1 MSVSAWTL
9 VAISVERYYAICHP
23 LRSRRWQ
30 TLKHAYKLIILI
42 WCSSL
47 LFMSPIAVLSKL
59 MPTSQGNFQINWGF
73 IIKFYHPQSF
83 VFKGHKKCRELWPNE
98 PIEYEKVFNIFL
110 DMTLLVVPLFVLGL
124 TYFMITRTLWQG
136 IRTEREFKNQLNKYA
151 CCKWFIDVYS
161 QTVIAL

>member
-42 WCSSL
+42 WFSSL

-59 MPTSQGNFQINWGF
+59 IPTSQGKNSTTFST
-73 IIKFYHPQSF
+73 KFASYSKKTFFPTILLW
-83 VFKGHKKCRELWPNE
+83 FKTQVTRN
-98 PIEYEKVFNIFL
+98 
-110 DMTLLVVPLFVLGL
+110 VVNCGRISQLNTKRSL
-124 TYFMITRTLWQG
+124 TYFWIWSCWCFHYSFW
-136 IRTEREFKNQLNKYA
+136 ERHTS
-151 CCKWFIDVYS
+151 W
-161 QTVIAL
+161 

>member
-42 WCSSL
+42 WFSSL

-59 MPTSQGNFQINWGF
+59 IPTSQGKSLKP
-73 IIKFYHPQSF
+73 IKHIYKFLNLSIYLT
-83 VFKGHKKCRELWPNE
+83 GHKKCRELWPDE
-98 PIEYEKVFNIFL
+98 PVEYEKVFNIFL
-110 DMTLLVVPLFVLGL
+110 DMILLVLPLFVLGA
-124 TYFMITRTLWQG
+124 TYFMITKTLWQG
-136 IRTEREFKNQLNKYA
+136 IRTEKDFKNHLKKYTN
-151 CCKWFIDVYS
+151 CCKCL
-161 QTVIAL
+161 TG